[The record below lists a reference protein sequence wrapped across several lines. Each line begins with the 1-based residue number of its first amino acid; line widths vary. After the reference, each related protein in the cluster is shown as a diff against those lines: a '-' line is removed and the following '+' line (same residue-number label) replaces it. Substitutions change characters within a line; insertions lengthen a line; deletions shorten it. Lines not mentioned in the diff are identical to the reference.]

1 MRISTVLMAI
11 VSVALMIL
19 TTTSLAQ
26 TTTNPIFEKLSKE
39 GIVAADGSVATVP
52 PPVMADGL
60 SAADQRKA
68 IDSISEGNKNFQS
81 LTNKGVNSP
90 YVLKISDVKPTK
102 GQSKTI
108 RLVEFYFVIHADM
121 KRLEEESFLKGQ
133 TENREKPE
141 DQEEETKVS
150 GEEIK
155 PEELKSL
162 GISVAAGDNPPERY
176 YQGTFPL
183 FGRVRVEGVGHSY
196 YTKNENSSIA
206 ASILVPDFAKDQK
219 YAARWIP
226 LTRDE
231 KTGKRVEG
239 KPQSYAGA
247 GAYTKATILA
257 EPKGAV
263 FVEQHILFDEPKG
276 WFNGANLLRSKLP
289 SHGRKASGCSQVMAD
304 RRAIYSRRHL

>member
-1 MRISTVLMAI
+1 MPISTFLMAI
-11 VSVALMIL
+11 VSVASLIL
-19 TTTSLAQ
+19 TTTSFAQ
-26 TTTNPIFEKLSKE
+26 TATNPIFEKLSKE

-81 LTNKGVNSP
+81 LTNKGVNAP

-133 TENREKPE
+133 TENREKSE

-155 PEELKSL
+155 LEVLKSL
-162 GISVAAGDNPPERY
+162 GISVAEGENRPERY

-196 YTKNENSSIA
+196 YTRNENSSIV
-206 ASILVPDFAKDQK
+206 ASILVPDFVKDQK

-289 SHGRKASGCSQVMAD
+289 IVIQDEIRLLR
-304 RRAIYSRRHL
+304 RRAMAEKPADAPK